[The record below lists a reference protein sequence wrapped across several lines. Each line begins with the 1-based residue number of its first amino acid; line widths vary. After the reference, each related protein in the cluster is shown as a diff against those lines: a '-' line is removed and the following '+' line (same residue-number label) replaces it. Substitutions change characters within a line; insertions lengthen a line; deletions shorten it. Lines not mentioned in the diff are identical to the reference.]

1 MSRAS
6 EAIRKHDGRWS
17 PIGESEPLEAAMRVK
32 EAAGKSQTVESQMLA
47 AYMFLVSIRDSEKL
61 IAIASNSE
69 VAAHV
74 PKRYSGGEVLGE
86 SAYRMNIKGK
96 LRECGLVDFPGGKGG
111 REAATVYTFPAFMQL
126 YGIVDNLSATANEP
140 AKPGAGLPA
149 QNTHDLCGLTST
161 KHAQKV
167 SSIELLEDRGLGME
181 EGYSIYPQENP
192 SPVVENQNP
201 QQQAERG
208 HGKTVETYCSTCRK
222 RTRFKGQGFNGM
234 IGHEVFACT
243 RCGGTT
249 FLLD

>member
-32 EAAGKSQTVESQMLA
+32 EVAGKSQTVEIQMLA

-74 PKRYSGGEVLGE
+74 PKKYSGEVLGE
-86 SAYRMNIKGK
+86 SAYRMNIKG
-96 LRECGLVDFPGGKGG
+96 GLVDFPSGKGG

-126 YGIVDNLSATANEP
+126 YGIVDNLGATAQEP

-167 SSIELLEDRGLGME
+167 SSIELLEDRYMGME
-181 EGYSIYPQENP
+181 EGYSIYPQE
-192 SPVVENQNP
+192 SPLPIVENQNP

-208 HGKTVETYCSTCRK
+208 HGETVETYCSKCRET
-222 RTRFKGQGFNGM
+222 TRFKGQGFNEA

-243 RCGGTT
+243 RCGERT
-249 FLLD
+249 FLSD

>member
-32 EAAGKSQTVESQMLA
+32 EVAGKSQTVEIQMLA

-74 PKRYSGGEVLGE
+74 PKKYSGEVLGE

-96 LRECGLVDFPGGKGG
+96 LRECGLVDFPSGKGG

-126 YGIVDNLSATANEP
+126 YGIVDNLGATAQEP

-167 SSIELLEDRGLGME
+167 SSIELLEDRYMGME
-181 EGYSIYPQENP
+181 EGYSIYPQE
-192 SPVVENQNP
+192 SPLPILENQNP

-208 HGKTVETYCSTCRK
+208 HGETVETYCSKCRET
-222 RTRFKGQGFNGM
+222 TRFKGQGFNEA

-243 RCGGTT
+243 RCGERT
-249 FLLD
+249 FLSD